1 MKPITVKEIIE
12 ATNGELLS
20 GNPLDSITG
29 VQIDSRKVCSGDLFV
44 PIKGEFYD
52 GHSFIGDAINAGCK
66 GILISDLSFY
76 ENNKHMNFEIVY
88 ILIPEPVKAIQSLS
102 AYYINL
108 FTLKKIAVTGS
119 TGKTTTKDMLYS
131 ILSEEFKTVKN
142 YGNFNNEIG
151 LPLSI
156 FNVESNHQIGIFEMG
171 MSSLGEIDLMSEI
184 LRPDIGIITNVGLS
198 HIEHLGS
205 KSNILNAKMEIANY
219 FDHSSVL
226 IINGDDELLRG
237 IAREENENIFK
248 TITVGLTSG
257 CDVKISD
264 VDSSK
269 EDKFGFNLTINNS
282 KKYFEV
288 ASPGAHNAYNCGLA
302 LTCAATLGMDI
313 NKAESALLNFSSAD
327 KRLKIIHGQG
337 IKIIDDTYNASPD
350 SMMAAIDV
358 LAGFKNNNK
367 VAVLG
372 DMLELGEQA
381 IDFHKDIIIYAIKAG
396 IDSVIIVGEN
406 FKNACEDLAKK
417 TIHGKVIHLDSNLEV
432 EEYLKSNI
440 NNDDVVL
447 VKGSRGM
454 KMESIV
460 NYLNKINWIG

>member
-20 GNPLDSITG
+20 GNLLDLITG
-29 VQIDSRKVCSGDLFV
+29 VQIDSRIVCPGDLFV
-44 PIKGEFYD
+44 PIKGEFND
-52 GHSFIGDAINAGCK
+52 GHNFIGEAINAGCK
-66 GILISDLSFY
+66 GILISNLSFY
-76 ENNKHMNFEIVY
+76 EKFKLMNYDVAY
-88 ILIPEPVKAIQSLS
+88 ILIPEPVKAIQNLS

-108 FTLKKIAVTGS
+108 FKLKKIAVTGS

-131 ILSEEFKTVKN
+131 ILTEEYKTVKN

-156 FNVESNHQIGIFEMG
+156 FNVETEHQVGIFEMG

-184 LRPDIGIITNVGLS
+184 LRPDIGIITNIGLS

-205 KSNILNAKMEIANY
+205 KGNILSAKMEIANY

-269 EDKFGFNLTINNS
+269 EDKVRFNLTINNS

-313 NKAESALLNFSSAD
+313 NKAESALTNFSSAD

-337 IKIIDDTYNASPD
+337 IRIIDDTYNASPD

-358 LAGFKNNNK
+358 LAGFKNTK

-372 DMLELGEQA
+372 DMLELGEQTM
-381 IDFHKDIIIYAIKAG
+381 DFHKDVIIYAIKAG

-406 FKNACEDLAKK
+406 FKNAFEDITKK
-417 TIHGKVIHLDSNLEV
+417 TMHGKVMCLESNLKL

-440 NNDDVVL
+440 NNNDVVL

-460 NYLNKINWIG
+460 NYLNEINWIG

>member
-1 MKPITVKEIIE
+1 MKPITIKEIIK
-12 ATNGELLS
+12 ATNGNLIA
-20 GNPLDSITG
+20 GNPLGLING
-29 VQIDSRKVCSGDLFV
+29 VQIDSRKVCPGDLFV
-44 PIKGEFYD
+44 PIKGEFHD
-52 GHSFIGDAINAGCK
+52 GHSFIVDAIMQGCK
-66 GILISDLSFY
+66 GVLISDLSFY
-76 ENNKHMNFEIVY
+76 EKYKLMNFEIAYV
-88 ILIPEPVKAIQSLS
+88 LIPEPIKAIQDLS
-102 AYYINL
+102 AYYISL
-108 FTLKKIAVTGS
+108 FTIKKIAVTGS

-142 YGNFNNEIG
+142 FGNFNNEIG

-156 FNVESNHQIGIFEMG
+156 FNIEIDHQIGIFETG

-184 LRPDIGIITNVGLS
+184 LRPDIGIITNIGLS

-205 KSNILNAKMEIANY
+205 KSNILKAKMEIANY
-219 FDHSSVL
+219 FNHSSVL
-226 IINGDDELLRG
+226 IVNGDDELLRG
-237 IAREENENIFK
+237 IARDENENIFK

-269 EDKFGFNLTINNS
+269 EDKVGFNLTINDI

-288 ASPGAHNAYNCGLA
+288 ASAGAHNAYNCGIA

-358 LAGFKNNNK
+358 LAGFKNNK
-367 VAVLG
+367 KIAVLG

-381 IDFHKDIIIYAIKAG
+381 KDFHKDVIMYAIKGG
-396 IDSVIIVGEN
+396 IDSVVTVGEN
-406 FKNACEDLAKK
+406 FKNANEDISKK
-417 TIHGKVIHLDSNLEV
+417 SAHEKVTCLDDNLKLQ
-432 EEYLKSNI
+432 EYLKSNI
-440 NNDDVVL
+440 NINDVVL

-460 NYLNKINWIG
+460 NYLNEINWIG